1 MLMHL
6 ILKNKRVFLFFI
18 YDLENLNSWHFQM
31 CSVQI
36 FYSSTI
42 LIKYRKKWYTNKCNS
57 LLKKKIQAK
66 ELSKYFF

>member
-6 ILKNKRVFLFFI
+6 MLKNKRVFWFFI
-18 YDLENLNSWHFQM
+18 YDLEDLNSWHFQM

-57 LLKKKIQAK
+57 LLKKKFKLKSYQNI
-66 ELSKYFF
+66 FF